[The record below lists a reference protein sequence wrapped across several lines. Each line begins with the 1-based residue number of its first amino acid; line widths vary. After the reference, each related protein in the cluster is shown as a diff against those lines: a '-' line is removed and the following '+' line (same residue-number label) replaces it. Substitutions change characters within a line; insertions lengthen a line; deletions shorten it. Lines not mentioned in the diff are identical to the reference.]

1 MSFKTYKRYKQI
13 PKETQ
18 QFFMDKEGVKDIKKV
33 PLSYIN
39 SIMEEWEAP
48 LTADELVYFS
58 DEEIEELMQLNDDE
72 LDELEY

>member
-1 MSFKTYKRYKQI
+1 MAFKTYKQI
-13 PKETQ
+13 PKETK

-48 LTADELVYFS
+48 LTSDELVYFS

>member
-1 MSFKTYKRYKQI
+1 MLFKRYKQI

-33 PLSYIN
+33 PLRYIN

-48 LTADELVYFS
+48 LTPDELVYFS

>member
-48 LTADELVYFS
+48 LTPEEFVYLS
-58 DEEIEELMQLNDDE
+58 DKQIEELMALDDDE

>member
-1 MSFKTYKRYKQI
+1 MAFKTYKTYKQI
-13 PKETQ
+13 PKETK

-58 DEEIEELMQLNDDE
+58 DKEIEELMQLNDDE

>member
-39 SIMEEWEAP
+39 SIM
-48 LTADELVYFS
+48 
-58 DEEIEELMQLNDDE
+58 
-72 LDELEY
+72 

>member
-1 MSFKTYKRYKQI
+1 MAFKAYKRYKQI
-13 PKETQ
+13 PKETK

-48 LTADELVYFS
+48 LTSDELVYFS

>member
-18 QFFMDKEGVKDIKKV
+18 LFFMDKEGVKDIKKV

-58 DEEIEELMQLNDDE
+58 DKEIEELMQLNDDE

>member
-1 MSFKTYKRYKQI
+1 MAFKTYKTYKQI
-13 PKETQ
+13 PKETK

-33 PLSYIN
+33 PRWYIN

-58 DEEIEELMQLNDDE
+58 DKEIEELMQLNDDE

>member
-48 LTADELVYFS
+48 LTAEEFVYFS
-58 DEEIEELMQLNDDE
+58 DEQIEELMQLNDDE

>member
-1 MSFKTYKRYKQI
+1 MSFKAYKRYKQI

-48 LTADELVYFS
+48 LTPDELVYFS
-58 DEEIEELMQLNDDE
+58 DKEIEELMQLNDDE

>member
-1 MSFKTYKRYKQI
+1 MVFKAYKRYKQI
-13 PKETQ
+13 PKETK

-48 LTADELVYFS
+48 LTSDELVYFS

>member
-1 MSFKTYKRYKQI
+1 MAFKTYKTYKQI
-13 PKETQ
+13 PKETK

-48 LTADELVYFS
+48 LTPDELVYFS
-58 DEEIEELMQLNDDE
+58 DKEIEELMQLNDDE

>member
-1 MSFKTYKRYKQI
+1 MAFKAYKRYKQI
-13 PKETQ
+13 PKETK

-33 PLSYIN
+33 PLWYIN

-48 LTADELVYFS
+48 LAPEELVYFS

>member
-1 MSFKTYKRYKQI
+1 MAFKTYKTYKQI
-13 PKETQ
+13 PKETK

-39 SIMEEWEAP
+39 SIMEEWAAP

-58 DEEIEELMQLNDDE
+58 DKEIEELMQLNDDE

>member
-33 PLSYIN
+33 PLSYTN

-58 DEEIEELMQLNDDE
+58 DKEIEELMQLNDDE

>member
-13 PKETQ
+13 PKETK

-33 PLSYIN
+33 PLWYIN

-58 DEEIEELMQLNDDE
+58 DKEIEELMQLNDDE

>member
-1 MSFKTYKRYKQI
+1 MVFKAYKRYKQI
-13 PKETQ
+13 PKETK

-33 PLSYIN
+33 PLGYIN

-48 LTADELVYFS
+48 LAPEELVYLS
-58 DEEIEELMQLNDDE
+58 DKQIEELMALDDDE

>member
-1 MSFKTYKRYKQI
+1 MAFKTYKTYKQI
-13 PKETQ
+13 PKETK

-48 LTADELVYFS
+48 LTSDELVYFS

>member
-1 MSFKTYKRYKQI
+1 MSYKTYKRYKQI

-48 LTADELVYFS
+48 LTPDEFVYLS
-58 DEEIEELMQLNDDE
+58 DKQIEELMALDDDE

>member
-48 LTADELVYFS
+48 LTADELVYLS
-58 DEEIEELMQLNDDE
+58 DKQIEELMALDDDE